1 MQHTATMFPLHRFYG
16 SHSYRKGE
24 SMLTPKQEKFVQGII
39 EGKSQADAYRSAYST
54 KNMSDKTIRE
64 EASRL
69 MSDPN
74 VSATVKELR
83 NQVKASTIMSAQERM
98 EWLTELIKNT
108 NEGTTDRLRA
118 IDIINK
124 MTGEYVTKIDADVKN
139 DITINV
145 ELSDEE

>member
-1 MQHTATMFPLHRFYG
+1 MTD
-16 SHSYRKGE
+16 
-24 SMLTPKQEKFVQGII
+24 
-39 EGKSQADAYRSAYST
+39 KSIWELS
-54 KNMSDKTIRE
+54 
-64 EASRL
+64 SRL
-69 MSDPN
+69 MND
-74 VSATVKELR
+74 VKVQSRVNELR
-83 NQVKASTIMSAQERM
+83 GQVMKSTIMSAQERM
-98 EWLTELIKNT
+98 EWLTDLIKNT

>member
-1 MQHTATMFPLHRFYG
+1 
-16 SHSYRKGE
+16 
-24 SMLTPKQEKFVQGII
+24 MLTPKQEKFVQGII

-54 KNMSDKTIRE
+54 KNMTDKTVRE

-74 VSATVKELR
+74 ISARVKELR
-83 NQVKASTIMSAQERM
+83 NQVIKSTIMSAQERM
-98 EWLTELIKNT
+98 EWLTDLIKNT
-108 NEGTTDRLRA
+108 EEGTTDRLRA

>member
-1 MQHTATMFPLHRFYG
+1 
-16 SHSYRKGE
+16 
-24 SMLTPKQEKFVQGII
+24 
-39 EGKSQADAYRSAYST
+39 
-54 KNMSDKTIRE
+54 
-64 EASRL
+64 

-74 VSATVKELR
+74 VSAMAKELR
-83 NQVKASTIMSAQERM
+83 NQVKVSTIMSAQERM
-98 EWLTELIKNT
+98 EWLTDLIKNT

-139 DITINV
+139 EVTINI

>member
-1 MQHTATMFPLHRFYG
+1 V
-16 SHSYRKGE
+16 
-24 SMLTPKQEKFVQGII
+24 LTPKQEKFVQGII

-54 KNMSDKTIRE
+54 KNMTDKTIRE

-74 VSATVKELR
+74 VSARVKELR
-83 NQVKASTIMSAQERM
+83 GQVIKSTIMSAQERM
-98 EWLTELIKNT
+98 EWLTDLIKNT

>member
-1 MQHTATMFPLHRFYG
+1 
-16 SHSYRKGE
+16 
-24 SMLTPKQEKFVQGII
+24 MLTPKQEKFVQGII
-39 EGKSQADAYRSAYST
+39 EGKSQADAYRAAYST
-54 KNMSDKTIRE
+54 KNMTDKTIRE

-74 VSATVKELR
+74 ISARVKELR
-83 NQVKASTIMSAQERM
+83 NQVIKSTIMSAQERM
-98 EWLTELIKNT
+98 EWLTDLIKNT
-108 NEGTTDRLRA
+108 EEGTTDRLRA

>member
-1 MQHTATMFPLHRFYG
+1 MNDV
-16 SHSYRKGE
+16 K
-24 SMLTPKQEKFVQGII
+24 VQ
-39 EGKSQADAYRSAYST
+39 
-54 KNMSDKTIRE
+54 
-64 EASRL
+64 SRV
-69 MSDPN
+69 N
-74 VSATVKELR
+74 ELR
-83 NQVKASTIMSAQERM
+83 GQVMKSTIMSAQERM
-98 EWLTELIKNT
+98 EWLTDLIKNT

>member
-1 MQHTATMFPLHRFYG
+1 MLIIGIYEKHLTHRCFFVW
-16 SHSYRKGE
+16 KEGE
-24 SMLTPKQEKFVQGII
+24 DMLTPKQEKFVQGII

-54 KNMSDKTIRE
+54 KNMSDNAIYV
-64 EASRL
+64 EASLLMDDPKIAQRL
-69 MSDPN
+69 
-74 VSATVKELR
+74 TELR
-83 NQVKASTIMSAQERM
+83 NQMMKSTIMSAQERM
-98 EWLTELIKNT
+98 EWLTDLIKNT

>member
-1 MQHTATMFPLHRFYG
+1 
-16 SHSYRKGE
+16 
-24 SMLTPKQEKFVQGII
+24 MLTPKQEKFVQGII

-54 KNMSDKTIRE
+54 KNMTDKSIWE
-64 EASRL
+64 LSSRL
-69 MSDPN
+69 MND
-74 VSATVKELR
+74 VKVQSRVNELR
-83 NQVKASTIMSAQERM
+83 GKVMKSTIMSAQERM
-98 EWLTELIKNT
+98 EWLTDLIKNT

>member
-1 MQHTATMFPLHRFYG
+1 MLIIGIYEKHLWIRCFFVW
-16 SHSYRKGE
+16 KEGE
-24 SMLTPKQEKFVQGII
+24 NVLTPKQEKFVQGII
-39 EGKSQADAYRSAYST
+39 EGKSQADAYRAAYST
-54 KNMSDKTIRE
+54 KNMTDKTIRE

-74 VSATVKELR
+74 VSAMVKELR

>member
-1 MQHTATMFPLHRFYG
+1 
-16 SHSYRKGE
+16 
-24 SMLTPKQEKFVQGII
+24 MLTPKQEKFVQGII

-54 KNMSDKTIRE
+54 KNMTDKTVRE

-74 VSATVKELR
+74 ISATVKELR
-83 NQVKASTIMSAQERM
+83 NQAKASTIMSARERM
-98 EWLTELIKNT
+98 EWLTDLIKNT
-108 NEGTTDRLRA
+108 KEGTTDRLRA

>member
-1 MQHTATMFPLHRFYG
+1 MPTISTNNE
-16 SHSYRKGE
+16 KEGE
-24 SMLTPKQEKFVQGII
+24 NMLTAKQEKFVQGII

-54 KNMSDKTIRE
+54 KNMTDKSIWE
-64 EASRL
+64 LSSRL
-69 MSDPN
+69 MND
-74 VSATVKELR
+74 VKVKSRVNELR
-83 NQVKASTIMSAQERM
+83 GQVMKSTIMSAQERM
-98 EWLTELIKNT
+98 EWLTDLIKNT
-108 NEGTTDRLRA
+108 KEGTTDRLRA

>member
-1 MQHTATMFPLHRFYG
+1 
-16 SHSYRKGE
+16 
-24 SMLTPKQEKFVQGII
+24 MLTPKQEKFVQGII
-39 EGKSQADAYRSAYST
+39 EGKSQADAYRAAYNT
-54 KNMSDKTIRE
+54 KNMTDKTIRE

-74 VSATVKELR
+74 VSAMVKELR
-83 NQVKASTIMSAQERM
+83 NQAKASTIMSAQERM
-98 EWLTELIKNT
+98 EWLTDLIKNT

-139 DITINV
+139 EVTINI

>member
-1 MQHTATMFPLHRFYG
+1 
-16 SHSYRKGE
+16 
-24 SMLTPKQEKFVQGII
+24 MLTPKQEKFVQGII

-54 KNMSDKTIRE
+54 KNMTDKTIRE

-74 VSATVKELR
+74 ISATVKELR
-83 NQVKASTIMSAQERM
+83 GQVIKSTIMSAQERM
-98 EWLTELIKNT
+98 EWLTDLIKNKK
-108 NEGTTDRLRA
+108 EGTTDRLRA

>member
-1 MQHTATMFPLHRFYG
+1 
-16 SHSYRKGE
+16 
-24 SMLTPKQEKFVQGII
+24 MLTPKQEKFVQGII
-39 EGKSQADAYRSAYST
+39 EGKSQADAYRSAYNT
-54 KNMSDKTIRE
+54 KNMTDKTIRE

-74 VSATVKELR
+74 VSTTVKELR

-98 EWLTELIKNT
+98 EWLTDLIKNT
-108 NEGTTDRLRA
+108 EEGTTDRLRA

-124 MTGEYVTKIDADVKN
+124 MTGEYVTKIDADVRN

>member
-1 MQHTATMFPLHRFYG
+1 MADDKIRRGG
-16 SHSYRKGE
+16 STLYRKGE

-39 EGKSQADAYRSAYST
+39 EGKSQADAYRAAYNT
-54 KNMSDKTIRE
+54 KKMTDKTIRE

-74 VSATVKELR
+74 VSAMVKELR

-98 EWLTELIKNT
+98 EWLTDLIKNT

-139 DITINV
+139 EVTINI

>member
-1 MQHTATMFPLHRFYG
+1 MADDKIRRVG
-16 SHSYRKGE
+16 STLYRKGKG
-24 SMLTPKQEKFVQGII
+24 MLTPKQEKFVQGII
-39 EGKSQADAYRSAYST
+39 EGKSQADAYRAAYNT
-54 KNMSDKTIRE
+54 KNMTDKTIRE

-74 VSATVKELR
+74 VSAMVKELR
-83 NQVKASTIMSAQERM
+83 NQVKVSTIMSAQERM
-98 EWLTELIKNT
+98 EWLTDLIKNT

-139 DITINV
+139 EVTINI

>member
-1 MQHTATMFPLHRFYG
+1 
-16 SHSYRKGE
+16 
-24 SMLTPKQEKFVQGII
+24 MLTPKQEKFVQGII

-54 KNMSDKTIRE
+54 KNMTDKSIWE
-64 EASRL
+64 LSSRL
-69 MSDPN
+69 MND
-74 VSATVKELR
+74 VKVQSRVNELR
-83 NQVKASTIMSAQERM
+83 GQVMKSTIMSAQERM
-98 EWLTELIKNT
+98 EWLTDLIKNT